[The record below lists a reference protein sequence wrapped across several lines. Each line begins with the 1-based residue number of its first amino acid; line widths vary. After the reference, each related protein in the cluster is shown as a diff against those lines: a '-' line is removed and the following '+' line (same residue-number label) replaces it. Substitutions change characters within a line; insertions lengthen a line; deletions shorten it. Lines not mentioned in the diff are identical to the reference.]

1 LFRLCSKTGSIVRL
15 TEDTFDLNEP
25 DRRALSSITPGT
37 ELRITT
43 VIDEQEIRLPDA
55 AQKAVN
61 RLLHNLAEGLLN
73 ADGPHLRSASSPAR
87 TSFPTGKPDR
97 GLPVHLLTSKH
108 ELSTQQAADLL
119 GLSRTYVA
127 QLIDQGTLPAF
138 HVGTHRRLRANDAI
152 AYKQHPETR
161 LNSLQAITAADNTL
175 GLTY

>member
-1 LFRLCSKTGSIVRL
+1 MLQNEGMVRL
-15 TEDTFDLNEP
+15 AENTFDLNEH
-25 DRRALSSITPGT
+25 DRRALSSITSET

-43 VIDEQEIRLPDA
+43 VIGEKEIRLPEA

-61 RLLHNLAEGLLN
+61 RLLHDLAE
-73 ADGPHLRSASSPAR
+73 
-87 TSFPTGKPDR
+87 

-127 QLIDQGTLPAF
+127 QLIDQGTLPAVL
-138 HVGTHRRLRANDAI
+138 VGTHRRLRANDVI
-152 AYKQHPETR
+152 TYKQHREAR
-161 LNSLQAITAADNTL
+161 LTALQAITDADNAL

>member
-1 LFRLCSKTGSIVRL
+1 MTKLSQ
-15 TEDTFDLNEP
+15 DTFDLNEQ
-25 DRRALSSITPGT
+25 DRRALSSIAPGT

-43 VIDEQEIRLPDA
+43 VIGEREIRLPEA
-55 AQKAVN
+55 VQKAVN
-61 RLLHNLAEGLLN
+61 RLLHDLAE
-73 ADGPHLRSASSPAR
+73 
-87 TSFPTGKPDR
+87 

-138 HVGTHRRLRANDAI
+138 HVGTHRRLRANDVI
-152 AYKQHPETR
+152 AYKQHRETR
-161 LNSLQAITAADNTL
+161 LNSLQAITDADTAL